1 MKRNLIT
8 IGIGL
13 ILAILLVVWAEA
25 QPEDAPKNDDYSTY
39 NRASVSQYYR
49 SIYK

>member
-1 MKRNLIT
+1 MKRKPIT
-8 IGIGL
+8 IVIGL
-13 ILAILLVVWAEA
+13 IFTIILVVWAEA
-25 QPEDAPKNDDYSTY
+25 QPVDTPKNDDYSTY